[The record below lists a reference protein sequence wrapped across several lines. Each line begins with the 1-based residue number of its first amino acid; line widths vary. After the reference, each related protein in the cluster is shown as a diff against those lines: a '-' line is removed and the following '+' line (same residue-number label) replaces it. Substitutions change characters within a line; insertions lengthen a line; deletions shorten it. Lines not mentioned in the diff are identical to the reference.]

1 MSSSLLQTGLGILK
15 NTYEK
20 HKDTI
25 RNELVGTL
33 KNVAQTT
40 AAGTFMT
47 GTVPPPDV
55 HQMHFGMQHLQL
67 VDSLAKKKKR
77 SPRSRTTRRSKR
89 RNGARK

>member
-1 MSSSLLQTGLGILK
+1 MSSSSLLQTGLGFLK
-15 NTYEK
+15 DTYEK

-25 RNELVGTL
+25 RNELVGKL

-67 VDSLAKKKKR
+67 VDSLAKKR
-77 SPRSRTTRRSKR
+77 SPRSHTTRRSKR